1 MADTK
6 KKISADDAE
15 KMLGAFV
22 PESVFWEF
30 KKAAAARKE
39 KMSEAMINAA
49 YLYISI
55 GDSKEAMV
63 DDK

>member
-1 MADTK
+1 MSDTK
-6 KKISADDAE
+6 KKLLAVDAE

-22 PESVFWEF
+22 PEEVFWEF

-55 GDSKEAMV
+55 GDNKEAKV

>member
-6 KKISADDAE
+6 KKISADEAE

-22 PESVFWEF
+22 PESVFWDF
-30 KKAAAARKE
+30 KRAAAARKE

-55 GDSKEAMV
+55 SDTKEAEV
-63 DDK
+63 NDK

>member
-6 KKISADDAE
+6 KKILAVDAE

-22 PESVFWEF
+22 PEEVFWDF

-55 GDSKEAMV
+55 V
-63 DDK
+63 DDEGANIDGK

>member
-6 KKISADDAE
+6 KKLLAVDAE

-22 PESVFWEF
+22 PEELFWEF
-30 KKAAAARKE
+30 KKAAADRKE

-55 GDSKEAMV
+55 GDSKEAKV